1 MRKKS
6 ILIILVI
13 LLISLILYIA
23 GNIKYSDKNNFQDRW
38 DIKLPK
44 EWTVKEIYSDLGFT
58 ADGYRIIKLDT
69 KGENLEKT
77 INKNIK
83 KRKTFPDFIN
93 ELIEKSK
100 LNIDKDNLEY
110 IGIIENLDGDT
121 LGITYNGIDKCYY
134 LFEDI
139 K

>member
-1 MRKKS
+1 MKKKS
-6 ILIILVI
+6 ILIIIVI
-13 LLISLILYIA
+13 LFISLLLYIA

-38 DIKLPK
+38 EIELPK
-44 EWTVKEIYSDLGFT
+44 KWTVEEIYSDLGFT

-121 LGITYNGIDKCYY
+121 LGITYNDIDKCYY

>member
-1 MRKKS
+1 MKKKS
-6 ILIILVI
+6 ILIIIVI
-13 LLISLILYIA
+13 LFISLLLYIA
-23 GNIKYSDKNNFQDRW
+23 GNIKYSDKKNFQDRW
-38 DIKLPK
+38 EIELPNK
-44 EWTVKEIYSDLGFT
+44 WTVKEIYSDLGFT
-58 ADGYRIIKLDT
+58 GDGDRIIKLDT

-121 LGITYNGIDKCYY
+121 LGITYNDIDKCYY
-134 LFEDI
+134 LFEYI